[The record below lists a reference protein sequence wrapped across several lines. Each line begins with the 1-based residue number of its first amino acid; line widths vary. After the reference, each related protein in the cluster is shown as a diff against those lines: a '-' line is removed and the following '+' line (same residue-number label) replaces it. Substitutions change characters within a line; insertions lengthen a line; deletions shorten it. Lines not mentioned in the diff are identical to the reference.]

1 VCFLF
6 VPRLLLVA
14 KALRLVL
21 LLYLLLLLV
30 RFVESGDVSGFVFL
44 PPSAEPVTQELEDGG
59 PGIYAVVGEGILVFQ
74 LFARID
80 EALLDYGDAR
90 C

>member
-1 VCFLF
+1 
-6 VPRLLLVA
+6 LLVA

-21 LLYLLLLLV
+21 LLSLLLLFV

-44 PPSAEPVTQELEDGG
+44 PPAAETQELEDGG